1 MAAHHIQ
8 FNEKINVRVFKKGE
22 GKGDQ
27 FAGGYGD
34 ILGEYS
40 DQLKGLVHTTLTP
53 TDFDVNNLVNIKEA
67 AQLKHRPRDMSISDW
82 HVKPDGMIYQGNNE
96 HSSKVVRVEGQVVF
110 TSSGSR
116 YYLLNRDKHIKEVM
130 NLIVSCFSDYPIYNS
145 ADPLSSSSIPLLLAA
160 ELICYGSLANRRDQ
174 ILQHF
179 SEYGRNPHLIKI
191 SATCLNPYSWV
202 LSMAESF
209 K

>member
-1 MAAHHIQ
+1 MAAHIK
-8 FNEKINVRVFKKGE
+8 FNEKINVRIYKKGE
-22 GKGDQ
+22 GKGNQ

-40 DQLKGLVHTTLTP
+40 DQLKGLVYSAVTP
-53 TDFDVNNLVNIKEA
+53 TDFDVNNLMNITDA
-67 AQLKHRPRDMSISDW
+67 AQLKHRPRDMSINDW

-96 HSSKVVRVEGQVVF
+96 HSSKAVRVEGQVVF

-116 YYLLNRDKHIKEVM
+116 YYLLNRDKNIKEVM
-130 NLIVSCFSDYPIYNS
+130 NLIISCFYDYPIYNS

-191 SATCLNPYSWV
+191 SATFLNPYSWV